1 MVEHNPDGSDSRPH
15 GLLSSLKGL
24 AATLLET
31 AQTRLEILSTE
42 IEEEKIRIGQQL
54 LLMLATLFCF
64 GLGIVFLAAFLT
76 VLFWES
82 HRLFVLGTLTL
93 LFLGGGTATLL
104 TWRAKAG
111 TRSRLFADSLGEL
124 AKDRE
129 QLSRP

>member
-1 MVEHNPDGSDSRPH
+1 MVEHNSDGSDSRPH
-15 GLLSSLKGL
+15 GLLSALKTL
-24 AATLLET
+24 AGTLLAT

-54 LLMLATLFCF
+54 LLVTVVLFCF

-93 LFLGGGTATLL
+93 LFLGGGTAALL
-104 TWRAKAG
+104 MLRAKAG
-111 TRSRLFADSLGEL
+111 ERSRLFADSLGEL
-124 AKDRE
+124 AKDRD

>member
-1 MVEHNPDGSDSRPH
+1 MVEHNPDGSASRPH
-15 GLLSSLKGL
+15 GLLSSLKVL
-24 AATLLET
+24 AGTLLAT

-54 LLMLATLFCF
+54 LLAVVALFCF

-93 LFLGGGTATLL
+93 LFFGGGIAALL
-104 TWRAKAG
+104 ISRAKAG
-111 TRSRLFADSLGEL
+111 ERSRLFADSLGEL

-129 QLSRP
+129 ELSRP

>member
-1 MVEHNPDGSDSRPH
+1 MVERNPDGSGSRPH
-15 GLLSSLKGL
+15 GLLNSLKVL
-24 AATLLET
+24 AGTLLAV

-54 LLMLATLFCF
+54 LLAVVALFCF

-93 LFLGGGTATLL
+93 LFLGGGIAAWLMS
-104 TWRAKAG
+104 RAKSG
-111 TRSRLFADSLGEL
+111 ERSRLFADSLGEL
-124 AKDRE
+124 SKDRE